1 MFLAKTPF
9 SQKKRLFSD
18 FTPNNF
24 AQYVDTMKCPFCGH
38 LESKVID
45 KRDTDNQLATRRR
58 RECLSC
64 GKRYTTYERLET
76 AAITVVKKDGAR
88 EQFDRAKIIGGMLK
102 ACEKLP
108 VKRED
113 VEKMADE
120 IEAELKA
127 AEEAEIESKKV
138 GELVTKKLKKLD
150 KVAYIRFASVYKE
163 FKDLDDFEKELQKLQ
178 KK

>member
-1 MFLAKTPF
+1 
-9 SQKKRLFSD
+9 
-18 FTPNNF
+18 
-24 AQYVDTMKCPFCGH
+24 MKCPFCGH

-108 VKRED
+108 VKREN

-138 GELVTKKLKKLD
+138 GELVMKKLKKLD

>member
-1 MFLAKTPF
+1 
-9 SQKKRLFSD
+9 
-18 FTPNNF
+18 
-24 AQYVDTMKCPFCGH
+24 MKCPFCGH

-64 GKRYTTYERLET
+64 GKRYTTYERLEST
-76 AAITVVKKDGAR
+76 AITIVKKGGAR
-88 EQFDRAKIIGGMLK
+88 EQFDRAKVMGGMLK

-113 VEKMADE
+113 IEKAADE

-127 AEEAEIESKKV
+127 AEEAEVESKKV
-138 GELVTKKLKKLD
+138 GELVMKKLKKLD